1 MLYIFFR
8 CLIKDRTLH
17 YKPEKATAI
26 INSCVVLHNMCITF
40 NVPEYLENT
49 DDYDFGMYHD
59 QNNMEANVLNDR
71 NRELILGRHQRQR
84 ICRLLQN
91 RNIRE

>member
-1 MLYIFFR
+1 
-8 CLIKDRTLH
+8 
-17 YKPEKATAI
+17 
-26 INSCVVLHNMCITF
+26 MCITF

-49 DDYDFGMYHD
+49 DDSDLGMYHD
-59 QNNMEANVLNDR
+59 QNNMEANDVLNDR
-71 NRELILGRHQRQR
+71 NRELILGRHQRDR